1 MRQPI
6 SRLPT
11 QGPSRKKSLFFFYVG
26 LVWLVSVLGFFFP
39 EVRYFLA
46 LIPRDSSGLLGI
58 ITMPLVHNDWEHLF
72 SNTFPFIVFSWVIL
86 VKGSRYYNWSVIFS
100 VFLTG
105 LLLWFFG
112 RGSAHIG
119 ASGLVFSLFGLI
131 LVNAWLTRHIKD
143 VVLAIMVFVLYGGL
157 VFGLLPSDASISWE
171 AHIFG
176 ILVGGVAAY
185 LGEKYRI
192 AR

>member
-1 MRQPI
+1 M
-6 SRLPT
+6 
-11 QGPSRKKSLFFFYVG
+11 
-26 LVWLVSVLGFFFP
+26 
-39 EVRYFLA
+39 
-46 LIPRDSSGLLGI
+46 
-58 ITMPLVHNDWEHLF
+58 
-72 SNTFPFIVFSWVIL
+72 
-86 VKGSRYYNWSVIFS
+86 
-100 VFLTG
+100 
-105 LLLWFFG
+105 WFFG

-157 VFGLLPSDASISWE
+157 AFGLLPSDASISWE

-185 LGEKYRI
+185 LSEKYRI